1 MKPSLLFATNRAD
14 HLVFSVSLGVLPRQ
28 GIVVRAGDQKVK
40 FECKGLGEGE
50 RWILLK
56 GNKVTDGWSESG
68 GSALAPGWKAGTLFV
83 TCAFSFLL

>member
-14 HLVFSVSLGVLPRQ
+14 HLVFSVSLGVSPRQ

-56 GNKVTDGWSESG
+56 GNKVTDGRSESG
-68 GSALAPGWKAGTLFV
+68 GSALARGGKQGCCL
-83 TCAFSFLL
+83 

>member
-14 HLVFSVSLGVLPRQ
+14 HLVFSVLLGVSPSQ
-28 GIVVRAGDQKVK
+28 GIVVKTGDQKVK
-40 FECKGLGEGE
+40 FKCKGPRKGE

-56 GNKVTDGWSESG
+56 GNKITDDRSASG
-68 GSALAPGWKAGTLFV
+68 RSALALGWKVGVLFA